1 MTISTSHHR
10 QASEKRQRKDSN
22 GVASTTVEAPQLA
35 LHERGICQTEKRLAR
50 ELPNACRV
58 ISHDTLLIQKAKDSS
73 QDKKAFRVL
82 AESRGRCGEATQDR
96 REQTS

>member
-10 QASEKRQRKDSN
+10 QAFEKRQQEDSN
-22 GVASTTVEAPQLA
+22 GVVSTTVEEQRLA
-35 LHERGICQTEKRLAR
+35 LHERGICQMEKRLVR
-50 ELPNACRV
+50 ELPNACRA
-58 ISHDTLLIQKAKDSS
+58 ISQDTQLIQKAKDLS

-96 REQTS
+96 RGQTS